1 MGKKEA
7 DDAAATPAQPQYAFF
22 AKTKEECFAKLE
34 LGDGYEKVGLSS
46 QDAAARLEK
55 YGPNSLTEKEKKTI
69 WQRIWHHIANVLV
82 AILVFVAIVSLVRA
96 VTSTTV
102 DNIVSNA
109 LQVALIVFV
118 ITYVSSTYS
127 PWALLLPVFQPF
139 VSLTPM
145 AAIVFVGC
153 ASVSTR
159 LSVSFRKGRLKRRPM
174 RSRRC

>member
-7 DDAAATPAQPQYAFF
+7 DDAAATPAQPPYPFF

-34 LGDGYEKVGLSS
+34 LAADFEKVGLSS
-46 QDAAARLEK
+46 ADAAARLEK
-55 YGPNSLTEKEKKTI
+55 YGPNMLAEKEKATI

-118 ITYVSSTYS
+118 ITYVSSRSSRCITLVGLGCLFCPS
-127 PWALLLPVFQPF
+127 TVFLL
-139 VSLTPM
+139 
-145 AAIVFVGC
+145 
-153 ASVSTR
+153 TR
-159 LSVSFRKGRLKRRPM
+159 
-174 RSRRC
+174 